1 MADLTALE
9 AELRATQL
17 EIELARKAKMEAF
30 IAQRKA
36 EEEAAAAAEAAKTPE
51 QKAAELQAKIDEHKA
66 RLAQLKAE

>member
-17 EIELARKAKMEAF
+17 EIELARKAKMQAF

-51 QKAAELQAKIDEHKA
+51 QKAA
-66 RLAQLKAE
+66 